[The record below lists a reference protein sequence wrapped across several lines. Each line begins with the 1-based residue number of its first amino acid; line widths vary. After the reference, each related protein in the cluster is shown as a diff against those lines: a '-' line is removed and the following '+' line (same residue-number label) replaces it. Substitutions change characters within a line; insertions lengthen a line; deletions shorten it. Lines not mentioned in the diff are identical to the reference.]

1 MSTLTTERTDTA
13 AASQPPAGMSPKAF
27 AALTAT
33 RNIGIAAHIDAGKT
47 TLTER
52 VLFYTGRQH
61 KLGEVH
67 EGGATMDWMEQ
78 EKERGITITSAAT
91 YCQWDNHTINIIDT
105 PGHVDF
111 TIEVERSLRVL
122 DGLVF
127 VLCAVGA
134 VQPQSETVWRQAN
147 RYRVP
152 RVAFVNK
159 MDRTGADF
167 FNVVSKM
174 RSRLMARAVAAQIP
188 IGGESEFKGVIDLLS
203 GKAYIYND
211 SDLGRGYDEAEV
223 PAEYEKQYKQY
234 RHELVEAIIETD
246 DELMETYLLD
256 ENAITTEQL
265 MAALRRAVIHSGLV
279 PVFCGSAFKNK
290 GIQNLLDAV
299 NNFLPSPLDVPAI
312 KGEDPDTGEPDER
325 PCDPKAPFAAL
336 AFKIAGDQH
345 VGRLT
350 FTRIYSGTLNKGD
363 QIYNVARGKPE
374 RVSRILRMHANQR
387 EDLETCQAG
396 DIVALVGL
404 KTATTGDTL
413 APKNNQI
420 LLESIHIPET
430 VLDVA
435 IEPKTKADNDKM
447 SDGLGKLAEED
458 PTFRYSYNEE
468 TGQVI
473 ISGMGEL
480 HLEIIVD
487 RLMREHKVEAN
498 VGRPQVAYRETI
510 TREAKG
516 VEYRYVKQT
525 GGKGQYGHV
534 VIDVKPLDLSKGEGK
549 TYSFT
554 DAITGGIIP
563 KNYIPAVDQG
573 MQDALK
579 RGVLA
584 GYPVLGVDVTLVHGS
599 YHEVDSSEMAFR
611 AAGSLAIQDA
621 LRKCGA
627 VLLEPAM
634 KVEIT
639 VPDDYTGAVHG
650 DISGRRGIVSN
661 IASGEQ
667 GYQLIQCE
675 VPLANMFGF
684 STDLRNKTQ
693 GRATYTMEFH
703 KYVEVPHSVAQEIVK
718 KAGGSSTHG

>member
-13 AASQPPAGMSPKAF
+13 ANGVPAGMSPKAY
-27 AALTAT
+27 AALRAT

-61 KLGEVH
+61 KIGEVH

-91 YCQWDNHTINIIDT
+91 YCQWQGHTINIIDT

-188 IGGESEFKGVIDLLS
+188 IGSESEFKGVVDLLA

-211 SDLGRGYDEAEV
+211 SDMGQGYDEVDV
-223 PAEYEKQYKQY
+223 PADLEKQYKQY

-246 DELMETYLLD
+246 DELMETYLVD
-256 ENAITTEQL
+256 EAAITTEQL
-265 MAALRRAVIHSGLV
+265 MAALRRAVIHDGLV

-290 GIQNLLDAV
+290 GVQNLLDAV
-299 NNFLPSPLDVPAI
+299 TDYLPSPLDVPAI
-312 KGEDPDTGEPDER
+312 KGHNPDTEEPDER

-387 EDLETCQAG
+387 EDLESCQAG

-413 APKNNQI
+413 APKNSQI

-435 IEPKTKADNDKM
+435 IEPKTKADNEKM
-447 SDGLGKLAEED
+447 SDGLAKLAEED

-510 TREAKG
+510 TREVDK

-549 TYSFT
+549 TYNFT
-554 DAITGGIIP
+554 DGITGGIIP

-573 MQDALK
+573 IQDALK
-579 RGVLA
+579 RGILA

-611 AAGSLAIQDA
+611 AAGSLAVQDA
-621 LRKCGA
+621 LKKCGP

-650 DISGRRGIVSN
+650 DISSRRGIVSN
-661 IASGEQ
+661 ITSGEQ
-667 GYQLIQCE
+667 GYQIIQAE

-703 KYVEVPHSVAQEIVK
+703 KYVEVPHSVQQEIVK
-718 KAGGSSTHG
+718 KAGGASAGA